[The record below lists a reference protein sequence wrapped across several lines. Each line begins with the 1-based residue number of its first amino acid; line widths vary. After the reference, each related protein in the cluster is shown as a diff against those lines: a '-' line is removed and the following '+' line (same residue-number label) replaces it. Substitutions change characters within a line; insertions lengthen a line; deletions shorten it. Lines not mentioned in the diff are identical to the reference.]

1 MSTNGKSP
9 SHTPNNLDVPSTRPS
24 LKPLSLQTTGI
35 GSLPHHNL
43 DAALDYSFRHDIPY
57 LPQIPIRNPWE
68 YMIPQALE
76 GLPGLRV
83 DSDGQAQISLPI
95 WSSHAKEF
103 TQRLREGAENPAI
116 FEPSSSTSAAWQAFT
131 WELEE
136 RESRIAKIQIAGP
149 ITCQLAL
156 RLERETLSTSHVR
169 VRSRSIDQEPE
180 LGSQIFSLIL
190 LRAQAMV
197 GRLKR
202 MGITPIV
209 FIDEP
214 GLLTQGAAHSLGFR
228 ELALLVAAVQKAGAI
243 VGVHCCSETHWQ
255 ALEATGVDLI
265 SLDAQ
270 LSLSSLLE
278 AATTLSATEAFLG
291 RGGRLSLGVIPT
303 ALTSLSATP
312 APVTKKPRKTLSREP
327 NLLTV
332 SSEKPQ
338 TDHGNSLTVVELIR
352 ESALSAEGKR
362 ILLRESLLTPA
373 CGLALLDPRQAEEI
387 LSQLQDQQL
396 YLKALAT
403 GSPLE
408 AGLT

>member
-9 SHTPNNLDVPSTRPS
+9 SQKPLGLDSSSTRPS
-24 LKPLSLQTTGI
+24 LKPLALQTTGI

-43 DAALDYSFRHDIPY
+43 DSALDYSFRHDIPY

-103 TQRLREGAENPAI
+103 SQRLREGTENPAI

-136 RESRIAKIQIAGP
+136 RKTRVAKIQIAGP

-156 RLERETLSTSHVR
+156 RLERETLAHSN
-169 VRSRSIDQEPE
+169 RSARNRSIDQEPE

-202 MGITPIV
+202 LGITPVV

-214 GLLTQGAAHSLGFR
+214 GLLTQGASHSLGFR

-243 VGVHCCSETHWQ
+243 VGVHCCSETQWQ

-270 LSLSSLLE
+270 LSLSSLLKAE
-278 AATTLSATEAFLG
+278 ALSATEAFLG

-303 ALTSLSATP
+303 ALTSLSDTP
-312 APVTKKPRKTLSREP
+312 TTSAEKKGKPLSQKLGLATLSSDEP
-327 NLLTV
+327 
-332 SSEKPQ
+332 PG
-338 TDHGNSLTVVELIR
+338 DHRNSLTVVELIR

-387 LSQLQDQQL
+387 LSELQDQQL
-396 YLKALAT
+396 YLKALAS